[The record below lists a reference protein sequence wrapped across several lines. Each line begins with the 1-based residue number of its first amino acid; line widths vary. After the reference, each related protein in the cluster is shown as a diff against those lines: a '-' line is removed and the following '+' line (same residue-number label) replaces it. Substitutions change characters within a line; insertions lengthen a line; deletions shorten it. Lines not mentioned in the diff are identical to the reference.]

1 MFSRRKFIST
11 LALSA
16 LSAKKVVA
24 NLRTTTASTSA
35 CSWTSEIEPKSIAI
49 VGDLQRTSA
58 AERILLSRAQ
68 NDAEREAILNKIADD
83 RPEMLLLVGDQVST
97 GDDDEDWGYF
107 DRVIRP
113 VNDAKIPVRAMY
125 GNHDYGLDRN
135 HCIRNFSERF
145 PYQSDEPHGVTRL
158 GRIALVTVD
167 SNFDQMSQSDIYR
180 QSEHFRK
187 ALGEL
192 EEDRTVSGIIVSSHH
207 PPYTNSDMGAND
219 DVISMFAEP
228 FLRARKTRLFISG
241 HVHSYER
248 FVAGDKIFMVT
259 GGGGGPRRTVSTAS
273 DRPFQNDA
281 YRTGTIRP
289 FHYVQLDV
297 SDTAITAEVRMLQ
310 KSGFKVG
317 DRFSLGLYPQA

>member
-16 LSAKKVVA
+16 LSVKKVVA
-24 NLRTTTASTSA
+24 NLRTTTTSA
-35 CSWTSEIEPKSIAI
+35 SACFWNGELEPKSIAI
-49 VGDLQRTSA
+49 VGDLQRTSE
-58 AERILLSRAQ
+58 AERLFLSRSQ
-68 NDAEREAILNKIADD
+68 NDAEREAILNRIAED

-97 GDDDEDWGYF
+97 GDDDDDWGYF

-113 VNDAKIPVRAMY
+113 VNEAKVPVRAMF
-125 GNHDYGLDRN
+125 GNHDYGTDRN
-135 HCIRNFSERF
+135 HCVRNFCERF
-145 PYQSDEPHGVTRL
+145 PSQSDEAHGVTRL

-167 SNFDQMSQSDIYR
+167 SNFDQLSQSDIYR
-180 QSEHFRK
+180 QAEHYRK

-192 EEDRTVSGIIVSSHH
+192 EEDRTITGIVVASHH
-207 PPYTNSDMGAND
+207 PPYTNSDMGANH

-228 FLRARKTRLFISG
+228 FLRARKTRLFLSG

-248 FVAGDKIFMVT
+248 FSAGDKMFVVT
-259 GGGGGPRRTVSTAS
+259 GGGGGPRRSVSTAS

-289 FHYVQLDV
+289 FHYVQLEV
-297 SDTAITAEVRMLQ
+297 SDTAISAEVRMLQ

-317 DRFSLGLYPQA
+317 DRFSLGLYPQG